1 MILNILFTIILV
13 LFNGFFVAAEFAIV
27 KVRTSQ
33 LELKSREG
41 NNAATLSKKI
51 VSHLDAYLAATQ
63 LGITLASLGLG
74 WIGEPMV
81 SRIILGIMNFFGI
94 ELDPK
99 LAKNIALPLA
109 FVIITVLHIVFGELA
124 PKSLAIQRPQK
135 TTLAVSYPLYF
146 FHLLFKP
153 FIWILNGIANFFIQL
168 MGFSSPLNAEE
179 HSSEELKYLVEQEKD
194 RGTIEETDYNLIK
207 NAFGFSDHTARQLMV
222 PRMQIVAVD
231 VDHFDDAVIE
241 KLIDEGYSRIPCYK
255 DNLDNIVGIIHLKDI
270 LSLEH
275 KKMPIRIDDILR
287 PAYFVPGNKRVGH
300 LLQDLQINRQQLAV
314 VVDEYGGTKGIITM
328 EDIMEELVGEI
339 QDEYDDETPVVE
351 KTAGNVY
358 LVKASA
364 PLDDINEM
372 LPHPFE
378 KNGNYE
384 TLAGLLNFKF
394 GKIPDMNE
402 KIETEKYE
410 ITVVSKDKNFIE
422 TVSLTDLEKER
433 PDK

>member
-1 MILNILFTIILV
+1 
-13 LFNGFFVAAEFAIV
+13 
-27 KVRTSQ
+27 
-33 LELKSREG
+33 
-41 NNAATLSKKI
+41 
-51 VSHLDAYLAATQ
+51 
-63 LGITLASLGLG
+63 
-74 WIGEPMV
+74 
-81 SRIILGIMNFFGI
+81 
-94 ELDPK
+94 
-99 LAKNIALPLA
+99 
-109 FVIITVLHIVFGELA
+109 
-124 PKSLAIQRPQK
+124 
-135 TTLAVSYPLYF
+135 
-146 FHLLFKP
+146 
-153 FIWILNGIANFFIQL
+153 LNGIANFFIQL

-351 KTAGNVY
+351 KTAENVY

-402 KIETEKYE
+402 KIETERYE

-422 TVSLTDLEKER
+422 TVSLTDLEKEH